1 MHRKIP
7 PAIIAIMALITMV
20 IIAKSLPQFSFS
32 LPNKLLIAIVV
43 AITGISIAAA
53 GVAAFRKLQTTV
65 NPTKPGTAST
75 LAVDG
80 IYKWSRN
87 PMYLGLLL
95 FLIACGIYSANL
107 IALVVMPF
115 VFLVYMTVY
124 QIKPEEDALTLIFG
138 DDFVQYKARVRRW
151 L

>member
-1 MHRKIP
+1 MHLKIP

-20 IIAKSLPQFSFS
+20 IIAKSLPQFSFL

-53 GVAAFRKLQTTV
+53 GVVAFRKLQTTV

-138 DDFVQYKARVRRW
+138 EDFVQYKARVRRW